1 MAPQQV
7 TTISSEE
14 KVSNPVESKMQ
25 ERPNTQNSN
34 IIDKVDNSVSQENSI
49 NNSGLNVA
57 LDSQENTSFSV
68 QNKIQEDSSV
78 YLKLFVGGLYYQTE
92 EDVNNYFAKYGE
104 IVDWQ
109 LLRHRQTGRSRG
121 FAFVTIKD
129 PSGSVKKVLLG
140 KRNEI
145 NGKFVDIKLAEDNKT
160 REKIEQSSCKVF
172 VGGIEGS
179 VTTEELRDYR
189 KRILRYILI

>member
-1 MAPQQV
+1 MAQVEEKKEVTEALPRPEAFTAPQQV
-7 TTISSEE
+7 ATISPEE

-104 IVDWQ
+104 IVD
-109 LLRHRQTGRSRG
+109 
-121 FAFVTIKD
+121 
-129 PSGSVKKVLLG
+129 
-140 KRNEI
+140 
-145 NGKFVDIKLAEDNKT
+145 
-160 REKIEQSSCKVF
+160 
-172 VGGIEGS
+172 
-179 VTTEELRDYR
+179 
-189 KRILRYILI
+189 